1 MLEINEALEQELAN
15 QKSLNLDSQGI
26 MQKMQSE
33 VKTLQHNE
41 QEVISMLRGRQH
53 LYQDIKLKAEQ
64 ILNK

>member
-1 MLEINEALEQELAN
+1 
-15 QKSLNLDSQGI
+15 
-26 MQKMQSE
+26 MQSE